1 MKTFQA
7 NCFAGCGVL
16 FICALFS
23 GCNAANTVKPGP
35 KPTAVAAAAPE
46 KSIQEVADEALR
58 SSGQLSQEQINA
70 LIRAN
75 AKCSPNDPRY
85 NG

>member
-23 GCNAANTVKPGP
+23 GCNATNTVRTESKS
-35 KPTAVAAAAPE
+35 TAVAAVAPE

-58 SSGQLSQEQINA
+58 SSGRLSKEQIDA